1 MKIGDVKTM
10 VIWGAGRMGAGIA
23 EICARAG
30 YQVVLRDISEK
41 ALQTGLE
48 AIKGSMKKAVE
59 RGKMAS
65 KDMEEALSRVRGTL
79 EVKDAVKDA
88 DVVIECTPEDL
99 DLKKK
104 VFKEL
109 DEACPERTV
118 FASNTSSLMI
128 TDLASVT
135 KRQDKFIGMHFFN
148 PVPIMRLV
156 EVVRGA
162 LTSDETVNLIKDLS
176 VKLGKIPVVVNDG
189 PGFFTSRW
197 FAMWAA
203 EAFRLFELGIAG
215 IKEIDTMCKLGFNMP
230 LGPFELH
237 DMVGIDVQLHVL
249 EYLYKETGDPR
260 YAPPTILKKLVKAG
274 YRGDP
279 RFNPGSKGGF
289 YDYFKVPKDQ
299 YYMRRIE

>member
-1 MKIGDVKTM
+1 MKVEDVKTIA
-10 VIWGAGRMGAGIA
+10 IWGAGRMGSGIA
-23 EICARAG
+23 EVCARAG

-41 ALQTGLE
+41 ALQTGIE
-48 AIKGSMKKAVE
+48 AVKDSMKKAVE
-59 RGKMAS
+59 RGKMTI
-65 KDMEEALSRVRGTL
+65 KDVEGALSRIRGTL
-79 EVKDAVKDA
+79 DVKEAVREA
-88 DVVIECTPEDL
+88 DVVIECVPEDL
-99 DLKKK
+99 DLKKR

-118 FASNTSSLMI
+118 FASNTSSFMI
-128 TDLASVT
+128 TDLASATRRPDRFV
-135 KRQDKFIGMHFFN
+135 GMHFFN

-162 LTSDETVNLIKDLS
+162 LTSDETVNLAKELS
-176 VKLGKIPVVVNDG
+176 IKLGKIPVVVNDG

-197 FAMWAA
+197 FAVWAS

-249 EYLYKETGDPR
+249 EYLYRETGDPR

-289 YDYFKVPKDQ
+289 YDYFKVVKDK